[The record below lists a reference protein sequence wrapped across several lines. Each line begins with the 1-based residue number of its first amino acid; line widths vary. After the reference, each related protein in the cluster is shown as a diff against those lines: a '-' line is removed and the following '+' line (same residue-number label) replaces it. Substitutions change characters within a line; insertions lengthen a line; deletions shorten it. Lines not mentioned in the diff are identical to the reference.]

1 MKKRL
6 FLSISFAFLLYAC
19 KNQGKQTVS
28 ETSVIDPITNHI
40 DSTISAGENFFM
52 FANNGW
58 FKKHPIP
65 ASERSNGIFQTIQDT
80 INESVKKICE
90 SSAADTK
97 ANKGSN
103 KQKIG
108 DLYFSGM
115 DTSSI
120 EKANYSALN
129 GEFSKIEAIKN
140 VPDLLNVVSH
150 LYKMNVQTM
159 FGFGVSRDDKN
170 SSKYIVYLG
179 QARLGLPER
188 DYYFNTDSRTINIRN
203 EYIKH
208 LQKIFELTGTEKQL
222 AEKNAATTMAIESAL
237 AKASRKMEDL
247 RDPYKNYNKMA
258 VTSLNKSTP
267 SINWAETLSLLGLKN
282 IDSVVVGQPEFF
294 TQLEISIKKISISD
308 WKTYLKWT
316 LINNYANAMNKSI
329 EEQNF
334 YFYSTVLD
342 GIKEQKPRWKRIV
355 GITDGS
361 LGELIGQIY
370 VEEYLPKGTKEKLL
384 EIGNNIRDIYAGH
397 IKKLDWMTEV
407 TKQKALSKLNKIV
420 MKVGYPDKW
429 KDMSGLQIDRKGYL
443 QNMVNIDK
451 WEYEFR
457 LNKYGKAVDFTEW
470 EMYPQ
475 TYNAYYN
482 PASNEIVVPACNII
496 VPGFEGR
503 MPDDAVLYGI
513 IGGSTFG
520 HEITHGFDDQGSL
533 FDENGNLSDW
543 WTKEDREKFVAKTK
557 LIVEQFD
564 NYTVLDSMHVRG
576 ENTQGENIA
585 DLGGVIM
592 GYEAFKKTQQGQST
606 ELINGYTADQRYFL
620 SYAYAWM
627 VNRTDAS
634 LAKQIMSDVHSPAEF
649 RINGPLSDIDEFYK
663 AFNIKKGDKMY
674 REENKRVKIW

>member
-1 MKKRL
+1 MKKHL

-19 KNQGKQTVS
+19 KNQGEKAVS
-28 ETSVIDPITNHI
+28 ETSVIDPITSHI

-90 SSAADTK
+90 SSAADAQ

-179 QARLGLPER
+179 QAKLGLPER

-258 VTSLNKSTP
+258 IASLNKSTP

-294 TQLEISIKKISISD
+294 TQLETSIKKISISD

-316 LINNYANAMNKSI
+316 LINNYASAMNKSI

-334 YFYSTVLD
+334 YFY
-342 GIKEQKPRWKRIV
+342 
-355 GITDGS
+355 
-361 LGELIGQIY
+361 
-370 VEEYLPKGTKEKLL
+370 
-384 EIGNNIRDIYAGH
+384 
-397 IKKLDWMTEV
+397 
-407 TKQKALSKLNKIV
+407 
-420 MKVGYPDKW
+420 
-429 KDMSGLQIDRKGYL
+429 
-443 QNMVNIDK
+443 
-451 WEYEFR
+451 
-457 LNKYGKAVDFTEW
+457 
-470 EMYPQ
+470 
-475 TYNAYYN
+475 
-482 PASNEIVVPACNII
+482 
-496 VPGFEGR
+496 
-503 MPDDAVLYGI
+503 
-513 IGGSTFG
+513 
-520 HEITHGFDDQGSL
+520 
-533 FDENGNLSDW
+533 
-543 WTKEDREKFVAKTK
+543 
-557 LIVEQFD
+557 
-564 NYTVLDSMHVRG
+564 
-576 ENTQGENIA
+576 
-585 DLGGVIM
+585 
-592 GYEAFKKTQQGQST
+592 
-606 ELINGYTADQRYFL
+606 
-620 SYAYAWM
+620 
-627 VNRTDAS
+627 
-634 LAKQIMSDVHSPAEF
+634 
-649 RINGPLSDIDEFYK
+649 
-663 AFNIKKGDKMY
+663 
-674 REENKRVKIW
+674 

>member
-1 MKKRL
+1 MKIHL
-6 FLSISFAFLLYAC
+6 FLSISFAFFLCAC